1 MESWRLLLHTEISF
15 RSMSTGE
22 DKQRCVVSGKKSR
35 IRRLAFIKLFQTH
48 KASVQKSILGIR
60 TKEAVTKAIAPHAP
74 RNTGA

>member
-1 MESWRLLLHTEISF
+1 
-15 RSMSTGE
+15 MSTGE
-22 DKQRCVVSGKKSR
+22 DKQRRVASGKKSR

-60 TKEAVTKAIAPHAP
+60 TKEAVAKAIAPHAP